1 MPNAI
6 RAALLGAGTLV
17 AMTSPTLAW
26 DYPGHRMVGAIA
38 DLVLSKHFKKTHDE
52 VSKLLTTKDANGND
66 VTRTLSQAAVFP
78 DCAKPNNEQFCGRR
92 SSEEEKAYVK
102 KNPHHNNYHF
112 TDVPLGQLAYVPFS
126 AGTDEYDVVQMI
138 NYVVKQLRA
147 KAPKDK
153 PKLRDVSL
161 TDTEAVWLLAHLV
174 GDIHQPL
181 HVGGIY
187 FDKTTCATSVDPNL
201 IPGGMVNVA
210 STNGGNFIEL
220 VALAPA
226 PAVPPTDQL
235 HLFWDSTAVAAAMQ
249 AEGLTGA
256 EQEFAR
262 LLAAEAP
269 AGWQSAEDPGR
280 WAEQWVAEIMP
291 IARDAHASSRITIT
305 PKPPRISDTGK
316 VTCGWTAAI
325 KPEYNKW
332 ASQRAREQIQ
342 KAGFRLAALL
352 AAIFEP
358 Q

>member
-1 MPNAI
+1 MLNAI
-6 RAALLGAGTLV
+6 RAALLSAGTLV

-38 DLVLSKHFKKTHDE
+38 DMVLSKHFKKTHDE
-52 VSKLLTTKDANGND
+52 VSRLLTTKDANGND

-102 KNPHHNNYHF
+102 KNPHHSNYHF
-112 TDVPLGQLAYVPFS
+112 TDVPLGQPVYVPFS

-138 NYVVKQLRA
+138 NYAVKQLRA

-161 TDTEAVWLLAHLV
+161 TDSEAVWLLAHLV

-187 FDKTTCATSVDPNL
+187 FDKTTCATGVDPNL
-201 IPGGMVNVA
+201 VPGGMVNVA

-249 AEGLTGA
+249 ADGLPGA

-269 AGWQSAEDPGR
+269 ANWQTAGEPET
-280 WAEQWVAEIMP
+280 WAQKWAAEITP
-291 IARDAHASSRITIT
+291 IAVEAHQPPKIAITLDERT
-305 PKPPRISDTGK
+305 VTETGK
-316 VTCGWTAAI
+316 VSCKWTAKI
-325 KPEYNKW
+325 QPEYSKW
-332 ASQRAREQIQ
+332 ASDQAREQLR

-352 AAIFEP
+352 KAIYE
-358 Q
+358 